1 MALKRG
7 ALEVFLVVATL
18 LKLGVAIQT
27 VRPEGWTLY
36 LAGLGLLTCLAC
48 WSERVTDPVWHA
60 VPWKLRGA
68 ATQGVMLGALL
79 MPWAFVALTNFQS
92 RQGTTAGFGAR
103 ALQDTLAASCAMLLC
118 LALWTMPERC
128 SRTPAPLL
136 VEDTSPAEESPC
148 PSAAL
153 SCHCAG
159 QDPPPTP
166 KRPHINP
173 VSPIL
178 ATRLEDLGLI
188 NAAREATAG
197 RHVDLAGTSTSGGR
211 CFAGPDMLERLPPG
225 PIWTQSPAQL
235 NHTMSGVP
243 LAACTEQ
250 PAHQIPHDETSH
262 EPDDSA
268 GSSPAS
274 GSDSGQSSEEDGA
287 PDTPPTSG
295 VGSSARQAVS
305 RGKLLGKARWQHIL
319 LMAAAGTL
327 LVLSICA
334 PPSASHNPP
343 YQVQWESLH
352 QHAGCL
358 PTAPGLS
365 ASRARGSAPEGW
377 GPPLDS
383 ESGAALTW
391 GHLLAFKRTEAAGAA
406 EGLNEGDSGWTSDRQ
421 PPSGACS
428 IRQSYRAVWTSSA
441 LRAAANASLSTGGMH
456 LMLAGLPHSFTV
468 GEAMRFSAARHALHG
483 MLSRVKATAQLAF
496 QTLEPLR
503 DIILLLPLGV
513 LVVGGLA
520 AAWSR
525 KGMPLPRPRA
535 LLAIAMAT
543 LTGMGLVLA
552 GVVLAAAWWTVQH
565 ALDSRTRVAILAWWV
580 VLLAA
585 ALPAMDWASRNRKAP
600 TIIIRKGYH
609 LLAMG
614 LFLPALFLD
623 PPFLALALSIALALL
638 ILIEAIRVAQL
649 PYLGAKIHGFM
660 TSFIDARDSGLLL
673 ISHFSLLLGMA
684 VPIWLTVSLTEQH
697 QRRAPAPAYAG
708 IIILGLG
715 DSAASVLGRA
725 YGRHRITTGN
735 RKTMEGTCSGAA
747 ATMAGFL
754 AASVASCLLEAATT
768 QLDNVFIPLH
778 HFAMLAA

>member
-1 MALKRG
+1 M
-7 ALEVFLVVATL
+7 
-18 LKLGVAIQT
+18 
-27 VRPEGWTLY
+27 
-36 LAGLGLLTCLAC
+36 
-48 WSERVTDPVWHA
+48 
-60 VPWKLRGA
+60 
-68 ATQGVMLGALL
+68 
-79 MPWAFVALTNFQS
+79 WA
-92 RQGTTAGFGAR
+92 AGFGAR

-377 GPPLDS
+377 GPLLDS

-468 GEAMRFSAARHALHG
+468 GAHSAHRLDLWPMCRVDSQPHCSCRASSSTAGRCERCVCMQRTTACESFLISMIDAGLPVSSHCRQREQQSHQASRGAASIYQRFLG
-483 MLSRVKATAQLAF
+483 MLQALCCD
-496 QTLEPLR
+496 QTRPPAKLCSLVVWLSENSLTSLLQ
-503 DIILLLPLGV
+503 DLLQVVCSLLPHIICITS
-513 LVVGGLA
+513 A
-520 AAWSR
+520 STAR
-525 KGMPLPRPRA
+525 Y
-535 LLAIAMAT
+535 
-543 LTGMGLVLA
+543 
-552 GVVLAAAWWTVQH
+552 WTIGQPH
-565 ALDSRTRVAILAWWV
+565 MLRSA
-580 VLLAA
+580 
-585 ALPAMDWASRNRKAP
+585 
-600 TIIIRKGYH
+600 
-609 LLAMG
+609 
-614 LFLPALFLD
+614 
-623 PPFLALALSIALALL
+623 
-638 ILIEAIRVAQL
+638 
-649 PYLGAKIHGFM
+649 
-660 TSFIDARDSGLLL
+660 
-673 ISHFSLLLGMA
+673 
-684 VPIWLTVSLTEQH
+684 EQKH
-697 QRRAPAPAYAG
+697 
-708 IIILGLG
+708 
-715 DSAASVLGRA
+715 
-725 YGRHRITTGN
+725 
-735 RKTMEGTCSGAA
+735 
-747 ATMAGFL
+747 
-754 AASVASCLLEAATT
+754 
-768 QLDNVFIPLH
+768 
-778 HFAMLAA
+778 